1 MLTVSQDI
9 LNVPLLSTAD
19 QAFVAQQRGEQKRLL
34 AQGVAWVTQD
44 LKSKILGLPV
54 ISDFLQRILQR
65 SLVIAEVSMTVSLG
79 DPKLLKENPPT
90 YFGIGNDRKF

>member
-54 ISDFLQRILQR
+54 ISDFLRRFLQR

-90 YFGIGNDRKF
+90 YFRIGNDRKF